1 MILNPIFVTTAAM
14 VLTMVLA
21 TGPGFAKES
30 ADARVLDKWLGV
42 WKHHT
47 VVRPAAWSL
56 IGTELSG
63 RSRVEW
69 ILNAHYQQVSS
80 RNGEQETREIHR
92 FDAKSGQYHKWA
104 FDSDGGHSF
113 WVGTWDEKTGTMTW
127 KYMDF
132 GLGIEGEIVNRFTG
146 VGEFE
151 TTLVLKDGTGNVLLD
166 IRSKHTRLDEQ
177 PD

>member
-1 MILNPIFVTTAAM
+1 MKLNPIFVTTAAM

-21 TGPGFAKES
+21 TGPVFAKES
-30 ADARVLDKWLGV
+30 AHVRVLDKWLGV

-56 IGTELSG
+56 IGAELSG
-63 RSRVEW
+63 TSSAEW
-69 ILNAHYQQVSS
+69 ILNGRFQQVSGRS
-80 RNGEQETREIHR
+80 GEQESREIHR
-92 FDAKSGQYHKWA
+92 FDATSGQYHKWA

-127 KYMDF
+127 NYMDF
-132 GLGIEGEIVNRFTG
+132 GLGIEGTIVNRFTG
-146 VGEFE
+146 DEKYK
-151 TTLVLKDGTGNVLLD
+151 TTLVLKDSTGNVLLD
-166 IRSKHTRLDEQ
+166 IHSEHTRPGEQ